1 MQSMKYL
8 KMNGLGNQFI
18 VLQNNGARL
27 ELMPQHVSGI
37 NAQKGKEFDQL
48 LSIEP
53 SQNADIY
60 MGIWNNDGSEVA
72 ACGNGTRAVAWS
84 YLKATK
90 KESVSIETK
99 AGILSAQLV
108 GENMVAVDMGKPR
121 LNWDEIPL
129 SEKMQTIRM
138 ELQIG
143 PIDDPLYWGPSA
155 VSMGNPHCIFFVDD
169 VESVA
174 LDKIGPMIEYHPL
187 FPEQTNV
194 EFAQIWDRK
203 NIRMR
208 VWERG
213 VGITRAC
220 GTGACATLVAGVR
233 RKLVDRL
240 ANIHLDGG
248 ILQIEWRDDDHI
260 IMTGAVELE
269 DKGELE
275 I

>member
-1 MQSMKYL
+1 MQGMKYL

-27 ELMPQHVSGI
+27 ELMPQQVCGI

-53 SQNADIY
+53 SKNADIY
-60 MGIWNNDGSEVA
+60 MGIWNNDGSEVG
-72 ACGNGTRAVAWS
+72 ACGNGTRAVAWA

-99 AGILSAQLV
+99 AGILNAQLV
-108 GENMVAVDMGKPR
+108 GENMVAVDMGLPR

-129 SEKMQTIRM
+129 SEEMQTIRM

-169 VESVA
+169 VENVA

>member
-108 GENMVAVDMGKPR
+108 GQNMVAVDMGKPR

>member
-1 MQSMKYL
+1 MKYL

-27 ELMPQHVSGI
+27 ELEPQKIVAI

-53 SQNADIY
+53 SQVADIY
-60 MGIWNNDGSEVA
+60 MGIWNNDGSSVA
-72 ACGNGTRAVAWS
+72 ACGNGTRAVAWA
-84 YLKATK
+84 YLKSTK
-90 KESVSIETK
+90 KESVQIETK
-99 AGILSAQLV
+99 AGVLSAKLI
-108 GENMVAVDMGKPR
+108 GDKMVAVDMGKPR
-121 LNWDEIPL
+121 LLWNEIPL
-129 SEKMQTIRM
+129 SEEMHTIQM

-143 PIDDPLYWGPSA
+143 PVDDPLYWGPSA
-155 VSMGNPHCIFFVDD
+155 VNMGNPHCIFFVDD
-169 VESVA
+169 VNKVA
-174 LDKIGPMIEYHPL
+174 LNKIGPMIEYHPL

-194 EFAQIWDRK
+194 EFAQVLNRR

-220 GTGACATLVAGVR
+220 GTGACATLVAAAR
-233 RKLVDRL
+233 RKLVERK
-240 ANIHLDGG
+240 ANIILDGG
-248 ILQIEWRDDDHI
+248 TLQIEWLENDHI
-260 IMTGAVELE
+260 IMTGAVEL
-269 DKGELE
+269 DGRGEIE

>member
-1 MQSMKYL
+1 MYKRQ
-8 KMNGLGNQFI
+8 
-18 VLQNNGARL
+18 
-27 ELMPQHVSGI
+27 
-37 NAQKGKEFDQL
+37 
-48 LSIEP
+48 
-53 SQNADIY
+53 
-60 MGIWNNDGSEVA
+60 
-72 ACGNGTRAVAWS
+72 
-84 YLKATK
+84 
-90 KESVSIETK
+90 
-99 AGILSAQLV
+99 
-108 GENMVAVDMGKPR
+108 
-121 LNWDEIPL
+121 
-129 SEKMQTIRM
+129 
-138 ELQIG
+138 
-143 PIDDPLYWGPSA
+143 LYWGPSA

-169 VESVA
+169 VENVA

-194 EFAQIWDRK
+194 EFAQIWDKK